1 MSHSHP
7 HRLFPYLLA
16 AASLLSVSSF
26 AQQTDPQQQTAQQ
39 PPAPKG
45 TVLFERHEE
54 PVAPEPEQP
63 AAAPAKPGVSS
74 SAHPPRLRRRSP
86 DDAAESESA
95 PAAEPAEAV
104 ASESPS
110 SSSGDDVATTSP
122 LVVTEA
128 DLAAAA
134 KVPAEARRAPLVAA
148 RDLDV
153 HLNTHTGLAEVRA
166 QITVKNTGAQPLS
179 AIALQVSGALKWES
193 ARIAQGGAL
202 KLEQHHLRDDLDH
215 TGVASEAVFTLPEAL
230 GPGAVA
236 KLDLYYGGTI
246 AASGGRLLELGAP
259 SEVAVR
265 TDWDTV
271 TDAFTGLRGLGNVLW
286 YPVTG
291 DPALLKD
298 GAAVPKA
305 VEASRAREVESAF
318 ALHLTL
324 EYEGAQPDAAFFCG
338 NRQKLTSAA
347 EGVATVS
354 WSMAKLGPRTPSL
367 FVTLAAPQEMA
378 GGLVRVVTDAAD
390 RAASIG
396 EAAARVRPMLEQWL
410 GSKPSRPLDVIDL
423 PIPDAAGYADG
434 ALLVAPLRTAQPAA
448 IAPSLVVPLTS
459 AWLPDG
465 IDAAWLRDG
474 IPEFMQALW
483 AERGGDRSVAL
494 AGLAAEAKRLRQ
506 MEADAAPQ
514 ISSSS
519 SDAPVVDGPVTPLS
533 TCTQPSCARVRAA
546 YVLQMLRNIVGEDAL
561 QGALSGWRLKQE
573 NTPGSA
579 EQETASFQQMVQQ
592 VAGTKKLDWFFQS
605 WIQGTGSLPQF
616 EIAAIAPRKIERAAA
631 PANLLP
637 QHQQPYGGPI
647 GREVQAPTD
656 DPRAHWGGDKEVAQ
670 AGSWLVAVE
679 VQNTGGT
686 DAEVPVTVRAG
697 TLTNTLPLR
706 VPAHGKA
713 TIRIPFEAEPSEVL
727 VNDGSVPESGL
738 ALHRRSI
745 TIAPASS
752 R

>member
-7 HRLFPYLLA
+7 HRLLPYLLA
-16 AASLLSVSSF
+16 AASLLPVASF
-26 AQQTDPQQQTAQQ
+26 AQQAEPQQQA
-39 PPAPKG
+39 PAPKG

-54 PVAPEPEQP
+54 PVAPEEEQP

-74 SAHPPRLRRRSP
+74 SAHPPRLRRRTP
-86 DDAAESESA
+86 DDSADAEATPSEPAQPIPAESS
-95 PAAEPAEAV
+95 
-104 ASESPS
+104 S
-110 SSSGDDVATTSP
+110 SSSGEVAATSP
-122 LVVTEA
+122 IVITGA

-134 KVPAEARRAPLVAA
+134 KVPAEARRQSLVAG
-148 RDLDV
+148 RDLDL
-153 HLNTHTGLAEVRA
+153 HLNTHTGQAEVRA
-166 QITVKNTGAQPLS
+166 QITVKNTGSQPLQT
-179 AIALQVSGALKWES
+179 IALQVSGALKWDS
-193 ARIAQGGAL
+193 ARIAQGAAL
-202 KLEQHHLRDDLDH
+202 KLEQHHLREDLDH
-215 TGVASEAVFTLPEAL
+215 TGVASEVVFTLPEAL
-230 GPGAVA
+230 APGAIA
-236 KLDLYYGGTI
+236 KLDLYYSGII
-246 AASGGRLLELGAP
+246 AADGSRLLELGAP
-259 SEVAVR
+259 AEAAVR

-271 TDAFTGLRGLGNVLW
+271 TDAFTGLRGMGNVLW
-286 YPVTG
+286 YPVSS

-305 VEASRAREVESAF
+305 VEASRGRESESAF
-318 ALHLTL
+318 ALRLTL
-324 EYEGAQPDAAFFCG
+324 EYEGSQPDAAFFCG
-338 NRQKLTSAA
+338 NRQKLAA
-347 EGVATVS
+347 AADGIATAT

-367 FVTLAAPQEMA
+367 FVTLASPQEVA

-396 EAAARVRPMLEQWL
+396 EATARLRPLLEQWL
-410 GSKPSRPLDVIDL
+410 GPKPSRPLDVIDL

-465 IDAAWLRDG
+465 LEAAWLRDG

-483 AERGGDRSVAL
+483 AERGNDRSVAL
-494 AGLAAEAKRLRQ
+494 AGLAAESKRLRQ

-514 ISSSS
+514 MSSSS
-519 SDAPVVDGPVTPLS
+519 SDAPVTDGPLTPLS
-533 TCTQPSCARVRAA
+533 ICTQPSCARVRSA
-546 YVLQMLRNIVGEDAL
+546 YVLQMLRNIVGEEPL
-561 QGALSGWRLKQE
+561 QGALSGWRQKQE
-573 NTPGSA
+573 TMPVSA
-579 EQETASFQQMVQQ
+579 TQETASFEQMVQQ

-605 WIQGTGSLPQF
+605 WVQGTGSLPQL
-616 EIAAIAPRKIERAAA
+616 EIAAIAPRKIEHATA

-656 DPRAHWGGDKEVAQ
+656 DPRSHWGGDKEVAQ

-727 VNDGSVPESGL
+727 VNDGSVPEAGL
-738 ALHRRSI
+738 SVHRRS
-745 TIAPASS
+745 TTVAPASS

>member
-1 MSHSHP
+1 
-7 HRLFPYLLA
+7 
-16 AASLLSVSSF
+16 
-26 AQQTDPQQQTAQQ
+26 
-39 PPAPKG
+39 
-45 TVLFERHEE
+45 
-54 PVAPEPEQP
+54 
-63 AAAPAKPGVSS
+63 
-74 SAHPPRLRRRSP
+74 
-86 DDAAESESA
+86 
-95 PAAEPAEAV
+95 
-104 ASESPS
+104 
-110 SSSGDDVATTSP
+110 
-122 LVVTEA
+122 
-128 DLAAAA
+128 
-134 KVPAEARRAPLVAA
+134 
-148 RDLDV
+148 
-153 HLNTHTGLAEVRA
+153 
-166 QITVKNTGAQPLS
+166 
-179 AIALQVSGALKWES
+179 
-193 ARIAQGGAL
+193 
-202 KLEQHHLRDDLDH
+202 
-215 TGVASEAVFTLPEAL
+215 
-230 GPGAVA
+230 
-236 KLDLYYGGTI
+236 
-246 AASGGRLLELGAP
+246 
-259 SEVAVR
+259 
-265 TDWDTV
+265 
-271 TDAFTGLRGLGNVLW
+271 
-286 YPVTG
+286 
-291 DPALLKD
+291 
-298 GAAVPKA
+298 
-305 VEASRAREVESAF
+305 
-318 ALHLTL
+318 
-324 EYEGAQPDAAFFCG
+324 
-338 NRQKLTSAA
+338 
-347 EGVATVS
+347 
-354 WSMAKLGPRTPSL
+354 
-367 FVTLAAPQEMA
+367 VTLGAPQEMA

-410 GSKPSRPLDVIDL
+410 GPKVSRPLDVIDL

-434 ALLVAPLRTAQPAA
+434 ALLVAPLRTAQAVA

-465 IDAAWLRDG
+465 LDAAWLRDG
-474 IPEFMQALW
+474 IPEFMQAVW
-483 AERGGDRSVAL
+483 AERGSDRSVAL

-506 MEADAAPQ
+506 MDAEPAPQ
-514 ISSSS
+514 MSSSS
-519 SDAPVVDGPVTPLS
+519 SDAPTVDGPVTPLS
-533 TCTQPSCARVRAA
+533 TCIQPTCARVRAA
-546 YVLQMLRNIVGEDAL
+546 YVLQMLRNLVGEEAL

-605 WIQGTGSLPQF
+605 WIQGTGSLPQL
-616 EIAAIAPRKIERAAA
+616 EIAAIAPRKIERATA

-637 QHQQPYGGPI
+637 QHQQPYGGPV

-738 ALHRRSI
+738 AVHRRSI